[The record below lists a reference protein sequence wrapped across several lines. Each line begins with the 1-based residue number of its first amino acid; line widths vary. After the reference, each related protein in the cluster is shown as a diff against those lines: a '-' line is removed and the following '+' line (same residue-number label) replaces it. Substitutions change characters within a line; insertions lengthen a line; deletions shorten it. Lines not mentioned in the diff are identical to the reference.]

1 MKGLRLSVWV
11 VFALVAGLLMVP
23 GQAAA
28 RATRIECSGTE
39 TPLGPPLDL
48 GTWRY
53 PGNNI
58 HVRGMVTQYQEVSS
72 NCPQI
77 AGINTVTVNFNVDAS
92 FSGPM
97 WGTSRGETDYGG
109 GGIWEGAWVGRLNAD
124 GSSYYQA
131 VAHGVSGSVAGLR
144 MMLTADNGEW
154 TATILDP
161 RGE

>member
-1 MKGLRLSVWV
+1 
-11 VFALVAGLLMVP
+11 MV
-23 GQAAA
+23 
-28 RATRIECSGTE
+28 S
-39 TPLGPPLDL
+39 
-48 GTWRY
+48 
-53 PGNNI
+53 
-58 HVRGMVTQYQEVSS
+58 QYEEVSS
-72 NCPQI
+72 SCPQI

-97 WGTSRGETDYGG
+97 WGTSHAETGYAG
-109 GGIWEGAWVGRLNAD
+109 GGIWEGTWVGRLNAD
-124 GSSYYQA
+124 GSSSYQA

>member
-39 TPLGPPLDL
+39 VPLAVLDP

-53 PGNNI
+53 PGNNT
-58 HVRGMVTQYQEVSS
+58 HVRGMVSQYEEVSS

-97 WGTSRGETDYGG
+97 WGTSRAETDYAG
-109 GGIWEGAWVGRLNAD
+109 GGIWEGTWVGRLNAD

-131 VAHGVSGSVAGLR
+131 VSHGVSGSVAGLV
-144 MMLTADNGEW
+144 MKLTSDNGAW

-161 RGE
+161 HGE